1 VNELLAK
8 EIVQKVN
15 KRRINNQVIAARK
28 LSSGE
33 IALYIEDKEAHTRL
47 KTNTTWAKVLS
58 SQAQVKAK
66 MYKVLLKS

>member
-15 KRRINNQVIAARK
+15 KRRINNQVITARK

-33 IALYIEDKEAHTRL
+33 ITLYIKDKEACIRL
-47 KTNTTWAKVLS
+47 KINTTWVKVLS
-58 SQAQVKAK
+58 S
-66 MYKVLLKS
+66 